1 MKQIFHINNRS
12 IGCSSMLP
20 AGVSIPNDRVEKE
33 CNLKYNT
40 TGDND
45 DQDRTIRDNKKW

>member
-1 MKQIFHINNRS
+1 VA
-12 IGCSSMLP
+12 
-20 AGVSIPNDRVEKE
+20 AGNIRVEKE
-33 CNLKYNT
+33 CNLKYNI